1 MEKIPLFLWN
11 LEVWKVSDVLDDLV
25 GVDVLERLEVLDKRL
40 EVLDD
45 LVALENTYKII
56 LPTYDTAYLKRCDY
70 TSQDRAARES
80 FA

>member
-1 MEKIPLFLWN
+1 MERIPLFLWN

-25 GVDVLERLEVLDKRL
+25 GVDVLERL